1 VAVHYE
7 RDDSRRRITI
17 MTTGVVTPD
26 EVRGALD
33 RQAREGTWSYGV
45 LYDTRAALNVPTPDD
60 LRELVLHVGMLT
72 TRCGPR
78 GPVALI
84 SNSREFSR
92 LGRAYSTLGELT
104 ALDVAVFGSVDEAE
118 AWLAHQQPR

>member
-1 VAVHYE
+1 MAVHYE

-33 RQAREGTWSYGV
+33 RQAREGTWSYCV
-45 LYDTRAALNVPTPDD
+45 LYDTRAALNMPTPDD

-72 TRCGPR
+72 TRCGRR

-84 SNSREFSR
+84 SNNREFSR

-104 ALDVAVFGSVDEAE
+104 ALDVAVFGSVEEAE
-118 AWLAHQQPR
+118 AWLAQQQPR